1 MSAVGPTAADPA
13 FPAQSAAVFVHDLH
27 NIRAHSCGRSV
38 SLQIALE
45 YMHIWHESVT
55 MSPIWREKHGGAP
68 RSDTSQAARGK
79 NTIAMEI

>member
-1 MSAVGPTAADPA
+1 MICTTSG
-13 FPAQSAAVFVHDLH
+13 H
-27 NIRAHSCGRSV
+27 IRAGEASA
-38 SLQIALE
+38 LQIALE

-55 MSPIWREKHGGAP
+55 MSPIWREKHGSAP